1 MMKTAYTGDKF
12 MKPVL
17 IAVTTAALLAG
28 CAASYENRIENSLTS
43 VGVAKPVAGCMAGQM
58 VDRLS
63 TAQLKR
69 LARFTKDIDRREVE
83 RMSLRD
89 IHKRFQAIGDPE
101 IVEVVMRAGLGCALM
116 GA

>member
-1 MMKTAYTGDKF
+1 MKTAYTGDKF

-17 IAVTTAALLAG
+17 IVVTAAALLAG
-28 CAASYENRIENSLTS
+28 CASYESRIESSLTS
-43 VGVAKPVAGCMAGQM
+43 VGVARPVAGCMAGQM

-63 TAQLKR
+63 TDQLKR
-69 LARFTKDIDRREVE
+69 LARFAKGIDRREVE

-101 IVEVVMRAGLGCALM
+101 IVEVVTRAGLGCTLM

>member
-1 MMKTAYTGDKF
+1 
-12 MKPVL
+12 MKPVM
-17 IAVTTAALLAG
+17 IAVTAAALLAG

-43 VGVAKPVAGCMAGQM
+43 AGVSRPVAGCMAGQM

-69 LARFTKDIDRREVE
+69 LARFAKGIDRREVE

-101 IVEVVMRAGLGCALM
+101 IVEVVTRAGLGCTLM

>member
-1 MMKTAYTGDKF
+1 

-17 IAVTTAALLAG
+17 FVLTAAALLAG
-28 CAASYENRIENSLTS
+28 CAASYENRIERSLTS
-43 VGVAKPVAGCMAGQM
+43 AGVSRPVAGCMAGQM

-69 LARFTKDIDRREVE
+69 LARFAKGVDRREVE
-83 RMSLRD
+83 QMSLRE
-89 IHKRFQAIGDPE
+89 IQRRFQAIGDPE
-101 IVEVVMRAGLGCALM
+101 IVAVVTRAGLGCALM